1 MAKFSGKGSMSQQN
15 ILVTVPDTLEVRTGK
30 DDSRFVNLAA
40 EMSVLPGHNENR
52 APQSDTRL
60 TRKVYKDA
68 EGAWKQNDKA
78 PYPAEVLDKL
88 AECPSQPA
96 LDKDGER
103 YGKVYSVVADLK
115 PAYSGGKPY
124 GVKMDV
130 DSVKPGPEIPE
141 NVQDLQFESA
151 QADRAQAKEVQ
162 AEAKAA
168 EKENDLEAGE

>member
-1 MAKFSGKGSMSQQN
+1 
-15 ILVTVPDTLEVRTGK
+15 
-30 DDSRFVNLAA
+30 
-40 EMSVLPGHNENR
+40 
-52 APQSDTRL
+52 
-60 TRKVYKDA
+60 
-68 EGAWKQNDKA
+68 KQNDKA

-141 NVQDLQFESA
+141 NVQDVQFESA
-151 QADRAQAKEVQ
+151 QADRAQAEEVQ